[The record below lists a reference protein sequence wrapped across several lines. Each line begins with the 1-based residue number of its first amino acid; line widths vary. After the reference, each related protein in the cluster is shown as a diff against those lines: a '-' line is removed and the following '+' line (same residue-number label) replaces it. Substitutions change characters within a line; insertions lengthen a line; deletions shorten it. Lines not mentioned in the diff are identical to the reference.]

1 MSDIRSVTYHGAYA
15 VTESD
20 TAADPKGP
28 FSGLQATTAAGLAK
42 VTCLDGSVATVYLP
56 LGLIM
61 PLAVSRVWSS
71 VTAATGIVGLKAP
84 NVNGA

>member
-42 VTCLDGSVATVYLP
+42 VTCLDGSVATIYLP
-56 LGLIM
+56 LGTTPI
-61 PLAVSRVWSS
+61 AVSRVWSS